1 MKHELKLIFVIFVGF
16 IALLWFEKPLK
27 ALLLNYDLT
36 ELNAKLISGIF
47 MRSLIVAISLWI
59 IKKLGFIKYNGLENG
74 IEFTNLSALAIPSI
88 FILFGLMSNSQT
100 FLSTNPLVLLLFLA
114 SVLTI
119 GFVEELVFRGTI
131 LPLFINYFREKKNV
145 LFWSVFL
152 TSSIFGI
159 IHFINIFKEPENILG
174 ITHQVFFAISIGV
187 FFGGLM
193 LKSKN
198 IVIPSLFHGLVN
210 FAFGAGELNPTS
222 SQVVVE
228 KVSEGINWSSVIPT
242 TIFFTFILL
251 AGVNMIKKVDR
262 KTILENLDRWA
273 VQKEN

>member
-1 MKHELKLIFVIFVGF
+1 MGFV
-16 IALLWFEKPLK
+16 ALLWFEKPLK
-27 ALLLNYDLT
+27 GLLLDYNLT

-47 MRSLIVAISLWI
+47 VRSILVAISLWI
-59 IKKLGFIKYNGLENG
+59 IKKLDFIKYNGLENG
-74 IEFTNLSALAIPSI
+74 IKFTNISALAIPSI
-88 FILFGLMSNSQT
+88 FILFGLMSNFQT
-100 FLSTNPLVLLLFLA
+100 FVNTNPFVLLLFLT

-119 GFVEELVFRGTI
+119 GFIEELIFRGTI
-131 LPLFINYFREKKNV
+131 LPLFINYFREKKRI
-145 LFWSVFL
+145 LFISVFFN
-152 TSSIFGI
+152 SSIFGI

-193 LKSKN
+193 LRTQN

-210 FAFGAGELNPTS
+210 FAFGGGELNPAA

-228 KVSEGINWSSVIPT
+228 KVSEGINWSPVIPT

-251 AGVNMIKKVDR
+251 AGLKMVKKVDR
-262 KTILENLDRWA
+262 KMILQNLSK
-273 VQKEN
+273 V